1 MRKKTFYETQED
13 AQGRKK
19 ALVERLLKPKKQ
31 PVAPAK
37 KKNDIRPAAASGNV
51 VPRAPHNL
59 PASVGLA
66 GVAFYDRE
74 APSIPLLPEPWLKKL
89 ANLILE
95 VSNTGGVYIALMW
108 PARISSLAVVH
119 SLAAFERLAIRDLMG
134 LRTLVYPVMPSSFYR
149 LNHFLLD
156 RPRLCELI
164 SKLWV
169 PDPHGPYGTHL
180 AALRTD
186 KHKAKFL
193 SALLTLNTYEPDT
206 PYPTA
211 AELLPNYIY
220 RPENDGW
227 GDYQYRLLSRSITR
241 LRLAHRR
248 DIRSDAFPYV
258 GSPQTAPDA
267 LFGIAYGTKREIWK
281 KALGSAPFGKSG
293 RKPELLLIDATD
305 ELREKDRRLSKRILD
320 FIVTAKETLHDE
332 PGTLIV
338 TDNPAT
344 FFMLKKSLV
353 DDLKLHVESHV
364 IVNEFAGTGFSA
376 KPHPDDYVPAERS
389 LRHYGFEIL
398 DREAAGVASKLLG
411 LAKLLAD
418 KPTAAEACN
427 DAAYYVLQL
436 CHLPGGYRDLGQW
449 LEADGRPDFVRGRL
463 AWATYEARLKNLMQA
478 GGLGAHAYDVDV
490 ALGKAG
496 KLVAESWLEA
506 TPVALRL
513 AKELG
518 AIATKPNKRALV
530 VLLKGPYIDIA
541 RQFLRRHFTPSKPF
555 ENFESRVTFITHWE
569 LKNHLPTIADYDRVF
584 FVGMNDRLLRLLVT
598 SEEIPAGSTVLL
610 SYAQAE
616 TYKKALLSLKF
627 IEALKP
633 FKGRVSGMADELERR
648 LKQIPKPIPVDRL
661 PAQGLSF
668 NFESTSN
675 APEQVQQEL
684 WRLDLEGTGRLFV
697 AKRVFQYRPDDDPP
711 FVSTAVSDIEIGD
724 SIFVMSDDLRDL
736 VEATLSEAGFTAFK
750 KGHTFAGM
758 LDLYH
763 AEVKRRSKELYP
775 ARSQRERAQR
785 ILGRMAEIDPKT
797 KDCSLHRVLH
807 WLDLDEDA
815 PHQRPQAARDRAHFE
830 AFVRALEI
838 PEALYKD
845 FWVLAINTTRNESR
859 LAGREMADFYTNVIF
874 HPESL
879 QVYHK
884 VTPESLARLIRVA
897 TDSVYRVTAKTPP
910 LQAPS
915 HHSRGQN
922 ESA

>member
-1 MRKKTFYETQED
+1 MDRFKFLKDQREAQERKNAL
-13 AQGRKK
+13 AQRLLEQTSRATGPGKK
-19 ALVERLLKPKKQ
+19 ADSTQ
-31 PVAPAK
+31 PIIATDK
-37 KKNDIRPAAASGNV
+37 AASSILRS
-51 VPRAPHNL
+51 PQ
-59 PASVGLA
+59 ASVSTA

-74 APSIPLLPEPWLKKL
+74 APGIALMPEPWLKQL
-89 ANLILE
+89 ANLMLH
-95 VSNTGGVYIALMW
+95 VSSTGGVHVVLMW
-108 PARISSLAVVH
+108 PARITSLAVAH
-119 SLAAFERLAIRDLMG
+119 SLAALERLAIRDLLG
-134 LRTLVYPVMPSSFYR
+134 LRTVVYPVKQTSFYQ

-156 RPRLCELI
+156 RQRLCELI
-164 SKLWV
+164 RALWV
-169 PDPHGPYGTHL
+169 SDSSGTRL
-180 AALRTD
+180 QALRPD
-186 KHKAKFL
+186 EHRANFL
-193 SALLTLNTYEPDT
+193 NALLTIESSKPDT
-206 PYPTA
+206 PFPTV
-211 AELLPNYIY
+211 AELLPSFIY
-220 RPENDGW
+220 RPDSEEW
-227 GDYQYRLLSRSITR
+227 GDYRHRLLARSITR
-241 LRLAHRR
+241 LRPGHRR
-248 DIRSDAFPYV
+248 AIRSDAFPFV
-258 GSPQTAPDA
+258 GLPETAPDA
-267 LFGIAYGTKREIWK
+267 LFGVPYGTKKHVWK
-281 KALGSAPFGKSG
+281 NALGSAVFTKSG
-293 RKPELLLIDATD
+293 RKPELLLLDATD
-305 ELREKDRRLSKRILD
+305 EMRDADRRLIKRVPE
-320 FIVTAKETLHDE
+320 FVATAKETLRDE
-332 PGTLIV
+332 PRTLIV

-344 FFMLKKSLV
+344 FFVLKKAVV
-353 DDLKLHVESHV
+353 DDLKVNITPHV
-364 IVNEFAGTGFSA
+364 IVNEFAGTGLSA
-376 KPHPDDYVPAERS
+376 SPHLDGYVPAERS

-398 DREAAGVASKLLG
+398 DREAAGIASKLLG
-411 LAKLLAD
+411 LAKMLAD
-418 KPTAAEACN
+418 KPEAAQACN
-427 DAAYYVLQL
+427 DVAYYVLQL
-436 CHLPGGYRDLGQW
+436 CYLPGGYRDLGQW

-478 GGLGAHAYDVDV
+478 GGLGAHAHDVDV

-513 AKELG
+513 ARELG

-541 RQFLRRHFTPSKPF
+541 RQFLRRHFTPSTPF

-569 LKNHLPTIADYDRVF
+569 LKNHMPAIADYDRVF

-648 LKQIPKPIPVDRL
+648 LKQIPNPFPIARL
-661 PAQGLSF
+661 PVRGLSF
-668 NFESTSN
+668 SFESTN
-675 APEQVQQEL
+675 DMPEQAAQEL
-684 WRLDLEGTGRLFV
+684 WRLDLEGAGRLAV
-697 AKRVFQYRPDDDPP
+697 AKRVFQYRPDEDPP
-711 FVSTAVSDIEIGD
+711 FVSTSVSDIEAGD
-724 SIFVMSDDLRDL
+724 SVFVMSDDLRDL

-758 LDLYH
+758 LELYH

-775 ARSQRERAQR
+775 ARSQRERAQK
-785 ILGRMAEIDPKT
+785 ILGRMAEIDLKT

-815 PHQRPQAARDRAHFE
+815 PTQRPQAARDRVHFE

-838 PEALYKD
+838 PEVLYKD
-845 FWVLAINTTRNESR
+845 FWILAINTTRNESR

-879 QVYHK
+879 QIYHK
-884 VTPESLARLIRVA
+884 VTPEALARLIRAA

-910 LQAPS
+910 AQEPRLN
-915 HHSRGQN
+915 SRGQN